1 MVYFPRH
8 LPMSRTPVKTGWWR
22 ASGQATQRHFATA
35 RNGFGCLNRGLIVGQ
50 TTSQKCIIQKSSHT
64 PSAALSRGDG
74 SCAARHPSRRPVI
87 ALRGSL
93 STVESFAGRNQG
105 DPMSES
111 VDVQYVGFEAKAL
124 ARVYSFVVRRAL
136 NQTSEFTLSIGNE
149 AFGSRRV
156 RFQDAPEICSLRLHH
171 ELAAFGNH
179 PPVAHYHISETDL
192 DDYRSSHAPKVSGY
206 PYKPKPPQDV

>member
-1 MVYFPRH
+1 MVCFPRH

-22 ASGQATQRHFATA
+22 ASGPGDSTA
-35 RNGFGCLNRGLIVGQ
+35 FRY
-50 TTSQKCIIQKSSHT
+50 SQEWIRLSKSRPDCWADNVTKVYNSEVESHT
-64 PSAALSRGDG
+64 FRRTLQGRRFLCHKTSIPSSSYCVTR
-74 SCAARHPSRRPVI
+74 VV
-87 ALRGSL
+87 